1 MNTPAALNL
10 GRSSFICT
18 SSLPSCIM
26 HELLEKKDVSLRLEF
41 TYQDKEYVIVIP
53 AGAALDEDVS
63 WYGPLYL
70 EQHFGNSAGSASSE
84 AAGTYVVQ
92 SGDCLS
98 RIAAANKMTLKQ
110 LLAKNPQIK
119 NPDKINAGQIIN
131 R

>member
-1 MNTPAALNL
+1 
-10 GRSSFICT
+10 
-18 SSLPSCIM
+18 M